1 MVVAFV
7 GIAAIGVFGAANRS
21 SNYQT
26 ATASVFKIDRTCN
39 FTETTTDPSGS
50 VKSVRG
56 LSDSCDSTGE
66 WDKIRNDRSK
76 RISGKATVY
85 VQYVAPQDGQQHTAE
100 LKFTGRDDEFYEIKA
115 GDQLK
120 VLVRNDD
127 PDKAIL
133 A

>member
-7 GIAAIGVFGAANRS
+7 AIAAIGGYGAANRS
-21 SNYQT
+21 SNYPP
-26 ATASVFKIDRTCN
+26 ATASVFKIDRECD
-39 FTETTTDPSGS
+39 FTETTTDSSGS
-50 VKSVRG
+50 KTARG
-56 LSDSCDSTGE
+56 LSDACDFTGD
-66 WDKIRNDRSK
+66 WDKVRTERSK
-76 RISGKATVY
+76 KISGRATVY
-85 VQYVAPQDGQQHTAE
+85 VQYVAPQDGQSHTAE
-100 LKFTGRDDEFYEIKA
+100 RKFTGRDDEFYEIKA